1 MPRRPLP
8 ALALAFVTAACDRV
22 ASPPPA
28 APGPAAGLATPTAVT
43 TVATATASA
52 SPEPAPVATTSASAA
67 TPARPPAPP
76 VTAVL
81 EGAVAVEPAGRLP
94 LAGGVEVTVHP
105 SSTFELELSIRAADA
120 RLVLVDARDDLVP
133 STSTREVGAR
143 TRITLA
149 PAEPLVPGSRYAL
162 RLDGAGDGELHD
174 DRGRAFAGVNL
185 PLLAAGT
192 PPPPEPKRPAKPR
205 KRR

>member
-1 MPRRPLP
+1 MLRARGAGLAFLLAAAGCDPLP
-8 ALALAFVTAACDRV
+8 APTSATA
-22 ASPPPA
+22 A
-28 APGPAAGLATPTAVT
+28 APGPVLAASTTAPAESPTAAGTGGPSLLT
-43 TVATATASA
+43 SG
-52 SPEPAPVATTSASAA
+52 AP
-67 TPARPPAPP
+67 PARPPAPP

-120 RLVLVDARDDLVP
+120 RLMLVDARDDLVP